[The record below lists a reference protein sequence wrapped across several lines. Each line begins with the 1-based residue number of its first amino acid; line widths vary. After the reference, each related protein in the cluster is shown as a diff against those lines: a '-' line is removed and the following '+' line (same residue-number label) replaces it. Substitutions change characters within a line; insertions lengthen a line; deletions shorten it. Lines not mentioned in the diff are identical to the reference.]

1 NLTPSKILGSEPQPV
16 STRAIPAD
24 YREARTQFE
33 SEYMRELLEITG
45 GSVTE
50 AARLSG
56 VSRRN
61 LYEKLEKLG
70 LQPDEFKKKGS

>member
-1 NLTPSKILGSEPQPV
+1 
-16 STRAIPAD
+16 
-24 YREARTQFE
+24 
-33 SEYMRELLEITG
+33 MRELLEITG